1 MKQLSTRLVAKPASR
16 RQGLGFQAVFL
27 AGSTGL
33 AQVVVAVLYIWAART
48 AGPEMFGL
56 LVAAISMGAAA
67 AGFLDF
73 GTNSYWAREL
83 ATRRMEVGE
92 LGQRMAAKLAV
103 AGVLSILWVLAFL
116 CLFPTKYLWVAAAVG
131 FSTVLNQS
139 SQVGLRGIARGD
151 LVSVSI
157 LCDRV
162 VALAI
167 FSALSLFGISVL
179 HSLWLSLTAGSLAAA
194 ACGWILTPRAARPRL
209 QLRTST
215 NPWASARH
223 YGLANVAVSS
233 QSLDMPIL
241 TAMAGPAAA
250 GIYGAVSRWT
260 QPMSLLANA
269 FSTAAAPHMARAG
282 SGAEAWQQVKR
293 SVWMLA
299 VAIGI
304 CCGMVAAAPFLVDV
318 LMGDQFEQ
326 SIVVLQVLAIGMIP
340 AIVNQPLFVFLQARG
355 MDKPVSVMVGSTVLL
370 QLLSVA
376 VLSSSMGA
384 FGAVIASALAQVIL
398 LIGLSGITFMNRMK

>member
-1 MKQLSTRLVAKPASR
+1 
-16 RQGLGFQAVFL
+16 
-27 AGSTGL
+27 
-33 AQVVVAVLYIWAART
+33 
-48 AGPEMFGL
+48 
-56 LVAAISMGAAA
+56 MGAAA

-167 FSALSLFGISVL
+167 FSALSLFGVSVL

-209 QLRTST
+209 QLRKST